1 MSGPRRPPRPAP
13 AGTGPNRP
21 PRPAAPSPQPAR
33 GTAARSDPPTG
44 RSKVPPLPGPRGEP
58 RRRAAPTALE
68 RPATS
73 GIRFRPPKSGPV
85 DLAPTPEAVPAPNG
99 RVPGPGDPA
108 TRAAHLGLSGRV
120 AAVVHRR
127 PAVDP
132 ATVLPTPPTPRT
144 AFRRRYGVPYDTQGP
159 RLRIGVLWALSVAV
173 ALAFRPL
180 RPYGLATLYG
190 VVAGLAA
197 VQVVDAW
204 NQVRAGA
211 DRWVAALTASAL
223 PVVAT
228 LGVGPVGG
236 VLIATVVVAVAAAT
250 RRPNRGLPLFSAAGH
265 TVLAAGVCGGATAAL
280 VLLADYEIGAVIILV
295 VLVMAYDACDYLVGS
310 GADNGIEG
318 PLAGMLFMA
327 AITSVLAVL
336 NVPPFRGVDIWSFA
350 VLAMVACP
358 AGQLLASAMLPRGDV
373 RAPALR
379 RLDSLLLAAP
389 AWAALVGLY
398 LQHVT

>member
-1 MSGPRRPPRPAP
+1 M
-13 AGTGPNRP
+13 
-21 PRPAAPSPQPAR
+21 
-33 GTAARSDPPTG
+33 
-44 RSKVPPLPGPRGEP
+44 
-58 RRRAAPTALE
+58 
-68 RPATS
+68 
-73 GIRFRPPKSGPV
+73 
-85 DLAPTPEAVPAPNG
+85 
-99 RVPGPGDPA
+99 
-108 TRAAHLGLSGRV
+108 

-127 PAVDP
+127 PPVDP

-159 RLRIGVLWALSVAV
+159 RLRIGVLWALSVGI

-204 NQVRAGA
+204 NEVRAGA

-250 RRPNRGLPLFSAAGH
+250 RRPNRGVPLFSAAGH
-265 TVLAAGVCGGATAAL
+265 TVLAAGVCGGAAAAL

-295 VLVMAYDACDYLVGS
+295 VLVLAYDACDYLVGS

-327 AITSVLAVL
+327 AITAVLAVL

-379 RLDSLLLAAP
+379 RLDSLLLVAP